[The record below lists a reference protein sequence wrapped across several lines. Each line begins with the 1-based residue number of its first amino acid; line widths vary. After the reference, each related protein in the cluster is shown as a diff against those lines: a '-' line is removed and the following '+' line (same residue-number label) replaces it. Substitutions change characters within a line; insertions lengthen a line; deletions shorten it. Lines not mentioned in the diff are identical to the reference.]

1 MAHQRKW
8 SHLPTSAVHLLAE
21 VLFAD
26 RFVFADAED
35 TFQYAMSSNGAWAGY
50 KAYQNPQFFP
60 KLASGQ
66 APQIRKCLIPPLHGE
81 LGLGCGSFRL
91 SCLLGIAFGCQES
104 QKMTTD

>member
-8 SHLPTSAVHLLAE
+8 SHAMHSLAD
-21 VLFAD
+21 VSPAD
-26 RFVFADAED
+26 RSSFSDAED

-66 APQIRKCLIPPLHGE
+66 SPQIRKCLIQPPLPGRI
-81 LGLGCGSFRL
+81 GGCGSFRL
-91 SCLLGIAFGCQES
+91 SCLVEDRVLVPAKGLE
-104 QKMTTD
+104 K